1 MKIELLKAVDQELEM
16 YPEAFGGAV
25 TSEEVTQAEAK
36 LNLYIIYYIY
46 YFTVYYLLILF
57 IYLIYQVFLLYY
69 TSKHNLILSY

>member
-36 LNLYIIYYIY
+36 LKVKLPEDFKNFFEVWFGGNWWSGCFRVKRGRVCVY
-46 YFTVYYLLILF
+46 TVICR
-57 IYLIYQVFLLYY
+57 
-69 TSKHNLILSY
+69 